1 MPAFPLKEQYIK
13 NVAAAR
19 EGDEESDNEKAPP
32 PKKKGETKKAPKARK
47 HDEPSSWM
55 YGSHRKEFISK
66 CRGDGLGYQE
76 SVSKW
81 DASDEKALFLSSIS
95 VSELKRRKFIPAG
108 EMQNP
113 WYNQIHGK

>member
-1 MPAFPLKEQYIK
+1 MPAFPLKDQYIK
-13 NVAAAR
+13 NVAAAQD
-19 EGDEESDNEKAPP
+19 GDQKDNDDEAPP
-32 PKKKGETKKAPKARK
+32 QKKSDEKKQPPKAQK
-47 HDEPSSWM
+47 HVEPSNWM
-55 YGSHRKEFISK
+55 YGTHRKEFISK
-66 CRGDGLGYQE
+66 CKADGLGYQE

-81 DASDEKALFLSSIS
+81 DASHEKALFLSSIS